1 MDGLSIMAF
10 FGQVAWQVCAG
21 GWWTALAVA
30 GLAIVGVI
38 IPPSI

>member
-1 MDGLSIMAF
+1 MDVLSIMAF
-10 FGQVAWQVCAG
+10 VGQVAWQVRAG

-30 GLAIVGVI
+30 VLAVVGVI